1 MDRSWMQASRISDEY
16 ENGVEQ
22 FLQFTE
28 LNAPSLRGKFFC
40 SCVKCGNGRHQSIN
54 EMRSHL
60 ICHGIIS
67 TYTNWIWHGEVSNRS
82 SVSYT
87 QSINVDMGYRI
98 EDMICDLGQ
107 DGFQQAHVPMYD
119 KIEND
124 SKMPLYP
131 GCTDFTRLSAVL
143 ALVNLSAESMN
154 HSVPQSI
161 REKMFYEAHWIQ
173 PLLL

>member
-1 MDRSWMQASRISDEY
+1 
-16 ENGVEQ
+16 
-22 FLQFTE
+22 
-28 LNAPSLRGKFFC
+28 
-40 SCVKCGNGRHQSIN
+40 
-54 EMRSHL
+54 
-60 ICHGIIS
+60 
-67 TYTNWIWHGEVSNRS
+67 
-82 SVSYT
+82 VSYT